1 MRLSKYFLVTAK
13 ETPADAEVVSH
24 QLMLRAGLVRKL
36 GAGLYTWLPLGL
48 RVLQKVEAVVRE
60 EMNRA
65 GALEVLFPPQ
75 VPAELWQESG
85 RYEKYGPELLR
96 FKDRHQRDFILG
108 PTHEEVVT
116 DMARRD
122 IRSYKQLPVNFYQ
135 IQTKFRDEIR
145 PRFGVMRGREF
156 LMKDAYSFHADEA
169 DLAREYRNMR
179 ETYRRIFTRIG
190 IDFRIVKA
198 DSGAIGG
205 DRSEEF
211 HVLAQS
217 GEDLLAVSD
226 TSDYAANIEAAET
239 FPQPAAVESSTLPE
253 KISTPGKT
261 TCEEVAEFLN
271 IDIKKTI
278 KCLAVTANGQL
289 HLLFVRGDR
298 HANDVKI
305 KKVPGLENYIWAT
318 DEEIKN
324 RMGCRPGYL
333 GPVISSAVKA
343 PRDLDLLTYIQQ
355 GSSYEASDEFQR
367 KQIRVVVDYE
377 VAAMTDF
384 VCGANETGFHL
395 KSVNWGQ
402 HGCLPFDMQ
411 ADLRNVVAGDP
422 SPDGQG
428 KLSLVRGIEV
438 GHIFQL
444 GRKYSDAMH
453 MTVLD
458 EGGKELTPEMGCY
471 GIGVSRIVAAVIEQR
486 NDAGGI
492 LWPDA
497 IAPFRVIICPIGLDK
512 SAAVKEA
519 VEKLY
524 ADLGAA
530 GVDVLLDDRGQ
541 RPGSMFA
548 DADLIGIPHRIVI
561 GDKGLAN
568 AQFEYK
574 RRGAAEAQLIAAT
587 VEAVLEK
594 LAA

>member
-1 MRLSKYFLVTAK
+1 MRLSKYFLVTTK

-24 QLMLRAGLVRKL
+24 QLMLRAGLIRKL

-48 RVLQKVEAVVRE
+48 RVLQKVENIVRE

-65 GALEVLFPPQ
+65 GALEVLVPPQ

-108 PTHEEVVT
+108 PTHEEVIT

-122 IRSYKQLPVNFYQ
+122 IRSYRQLPLNLYQ

-156 LMKDAYSFHADEA
+156 LMKDAYSFHMDEA
-169 DLAREYRNMR
+169 DLVREYRNMR
-179 ETYRRIFTRIG
+179 EAYRAIFTRVG
-190 IDFRIVKA
+190 VDFRIVKA

-211 HVLAQS
+211 HVLANS

-226 TSDYAANIEAAET
+226 TSDYAANIEAADT
-239 FPQPAAVESSTLPE
+239 RAQQPRPAAAAALAKVA
-253 KISTPGKT
+253 TPTQK
-261 TCEEVAEFLN
+261 TCEEVAALLK
-271 IDIKKTI
+271 IPLQTTVKLIVAKASDGGLVA
-278 KCLAVTANGQL
+278 LA
-289 HLLFVRGDR
+289 VRGD
-298 HANDVKI
+298 HVLNAVKAQKHPKI
-305 KKVPGLENYIWAT
+305 ATPFTLAGDAEIRAAFGTEPGF
-318 DEEIKN
+318 
-324 RMGCRPGYL
+324 L
-333 GPVISSAVKA
+333 GPVGAKVPVIADHAAAVLA
-343 PRDLDLLTYIQQ
+343 
-355 GSSYEASDEFQR
+355 
-367 KQIRVVVDYE
+367 
-377 VAAMTDF
+377 DF
-384 VCGANETGFHL
+384 VCGANEAGYHL
-395 KSVNWGQ
+395 SGANWGRDAAEPE
-402 HGCLPFDMQ
+402 GF
-411 ADLRNVVAGDP
+411 DLRNAVAGDP
-422 SPDGQG
+422 SPDGKG
-428 KLSLVRGIEV
+428 SLALVRGIEV

-444 GRKYSDAMH
+444 GRKYSESMH

-458 EGGKELTPEMGCY
+458 EAGKEAVPEMGCY

-486 NDAGGI
+486 NDAAGI

-497 IAPFRVIICPIGLDK
+497 IAPFRVILCPIGLEK

-519 VEKLY
+519 ADKLY
-524 ADLGAA
+524 AELNAA
-530 GVDVLLDDRGQ
+530 GVDVLLDDRGL
-541 RPGSMFA
+541 RPGPMFA

-574 RRGAAEAQLIAAT
+574 RRGAAEAQMIPAT
-587 VEAVLEK
+587 AQAVLD
-594 LAA
+594 LLCS